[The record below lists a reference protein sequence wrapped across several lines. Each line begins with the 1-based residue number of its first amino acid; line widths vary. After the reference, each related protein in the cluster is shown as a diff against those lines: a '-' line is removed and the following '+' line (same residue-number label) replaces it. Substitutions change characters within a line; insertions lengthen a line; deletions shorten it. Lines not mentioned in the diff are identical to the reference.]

1 MTVRALQLGQF
12 WRRDSSGDVFLVTK
26 LYTEVFSQ
34 IAVLR
39 RAPVKGEAEGE
50 TIRVKVTRDSAGASL
65 PGYTFTQDSGVDF

>member
-1 MTVRALQLGQF
+1 MAVRALQLGQL

-39 RAPVKGEAEGE
+39 RAPVKGEGEGE
-50 TIRVKVTRDSAGASL
+50 TIRVKVARDAAGATL
-65 PGYTFTQDSGVDF
+65 PGYTFTQDVGVDF